1 MVRLPDAPAL
11 WQEGSCKIRPILGG
25 SVYQT
30 ELPGLGRYAEPALTG
45 AGFRFSACH
54 SRRPAPSLKIARRAT
69 GVTLYVHRIQMS
81 LFLPFRNVTVAGFGR
96 RVGAE
101 PVRSAAPARRAALE
115 CACARSTCRE
125 TQPTLN
131 SRASL

>member
-45 AGFRFSACH
+45 AGFRFLACH

-69 GVTLYVHRIQMS
+69 GVTLLCPPDRD
-81 LFLPFRNVTVAGFGR
+81 VTIVGVGR
-96 RVGAE
+96 RASAE
-101 PVRSAAPARRAALE
+101 PRRSVALG
-115 CACARSTCRE
+115 
-125 TQPTLN
+125 
-131 SRASL
+131 